1 MTSPA
6 GLQKKRLCGAVLL
19 TLGLPASAQ
28 SYVNYDG
35 SSSTD
40 VAAAVASWA
49 TNTEFKTDWGL
60 GAMNAQYAYA
70 AGFSGLGIKLGS
82 VDSGLLLT
90 HAEFVSRD
98 VKALAVIGTY
108 ANDGSQYQDGS
119 QPWKAGDAFS
129 TTGALSTLNDK
140 HGSHVSGSIAAA
152 KNGAGIMGV
161 AFASDY
167 YITNTNGTDSS
178 VYGVNMDYNYFKA
191 AYGNLA
197 SAGVRVINSSWGS
210 PDSRDDFGSISG
222 VAAAYQRLQGGGK
235 KTWLDAAADVA
246 QASNTLMVWAAG
258 NTGKANVNIRS
269 ALPYFRPELEQNWIA
284 VAAINAS
291 SVLPSFSNQC
301 GLAKYWCLS
310 APGSAIPSLNITSDT
325 ALVNASGT
333 SMAAPHVT
341 GALGVLMERY
351 PNLDNQAIRTILLT
365 TSTHLGSGAVDVP
378 NAMFGWG
385 LPDLKKALNGPAQL
399 LGVFNANIGSGVSD
413 TWSNDISEAAL
424 VQRKSEDK
432 AQLAAWQAL
441 SVSTLQAAVDSAT
454 AQVTSRVNSG
464 YDAALALVQTRAQR
478 NATYQASKKKED
490 NTAFQNADKAVA
502 ANPLAAAI
510 LKQSGTGALLSKE
523 QLLTYVLST
532 DTDMVAAN
540 LALGNYKGQTAYL
553 DAVQKKTDADYV
565 GTLVKS
571 GAGVLTLSGN
581 NSYSGGTRLEG
592 GTLAVASATALGS
605 GALGMNDGTTLRAA
619 ADGLALGNAVSLNGE
634 GRIDTQA
641 FMLTLNAG
649 IADGSGKG
657 SLVKQGEGTL
667 RVLGPVRYSG
677 NTTIAAGTLSV
688 PSFAQTSD
696 QILTVGVAS
705 ATQYGKL
712 AVTGTASFASGAR
725 LAVDVTKAATLAR
738 GQTLGGVIT
747 AGSLSAPSLNVSD
760 NSLLFD
766 FQPLVANNAVDLNIV
781 DVVSIQQVV
790 KDTLAPATVA
800 AAPAAVITPVASTPT
815 SSTSAASASVEN
827 TPAASTP
834 AASTPV
840 ENTPA
845 ASAPAAS
852 TPAVSTPTVST
863 PAASTPAVSTPAVST
878 PAVSTPAVSTPAV
891 STPAAST
898 PAVST
903 PAVSTPAASTPVA
916 STPVASTPAVSTPA
930 ASTPAV
936 STPAASTP
944 AVSTPAVSTPA
955 VSTPAVST
963 PAVST
968 PAVSTPAVSTPA
980 VSTPAV
986 STPAVASTPAA
997 STPAVSTPAAR
1008 TPAASTPAAN
1018 TPVANA
1024 PAASTQAASTQ
1035 AASTQATNTQATNTQ
1050 ATNTQAASTQ
1060 ATNTQA
1066 GSTPAAN
1073 TSVAS
1078 TPVASKPAASTSAAS
1093 TLAAPPPAF
1102 RTSLA
1107 IASATAAAPVA
1118 PVLDR
1123 QIQHPSSGDMAQV
1136 VTALGRLPDA
1146 TSLMRAASQTLPRN
1160 DSASAIR
1167 GSQASLNR
1175 VIATRVETGSSG
1187 IEGAGAGSGLAYGE
1201 AGADR
1206 QVWIMPFESRT
1217 NQGDRGGASGF
1228 SASTWG
1234 MAAGAEMELERGR
1247 VGVSYAYAGTSTSGN
1262 TAIIGTGSRS
1272 RIESNMLALYGSVA
1286 LGELALGW
1294 QADLGWNGNRL
1305 ARDLQFGGLNRIAS
1319 SRYHSWS
1326 AHVGANVSHTLS
1338 LSEALSLA
1346 PALQL
1351 DYTRLQSPAYA
1362 ESGAGDLS
1370 LLVQGKR
1377 SQALL
1382 LGVAARLNYA
1392 VTTASQI
1399 SSYLGAS
1406 YDAINDRDDLVA
1418 TYAGAPGQAFAA
1430 PGTARSPW
1438 LFKAGVSYRY
1448 KLMATADI
1456 TLRLDAEGR
1465 SGFINQSA
1473 ALKAGWRF

>member
-1 MTSPA
+1 MTNKKKPSRQATMTSTA

-49 TNTEFKTDWGL
+49 ANSEFKTDWGL

-90 HAEFVSRD
+90 HAEFVSRN

-108 ANDGSQYQDGS
+108 ANDGSQYQNGS

-129 TTGALSTLNDK
+129 TTGAVSTLNDK

-210 PDSRDDFGSISG
+210 PDSRDDFGSIGG
-222 VAAAYQRLQGGGK
+222 VAAAYQRLQGGAK
-235 KTWLDAAADVA
+235 KSWLDAAADVA

-258 NTGKANVNIRS
+258 NSSKSNVNIRS

-284 VAAINAS
+284 VAAVNAS

-351 PNLDNQAIRTILLT
+351 PDLDNQAIRTILLT
-365 TSTHLGSGAVDVP
+365 TSTHLGGGAVDVP

-399 LGVFNANIGSGVSD
+399 LGVFNANIGSGRSD

-424 VQRKSEDK
+424 VQRKSEEK

-619 ADGLALGNAVSLNGE
+619 ADGLALGNAVSLHGE

-641 FMLTLNAG
+641 FTLTLNAG

-688 PSFAQTSD
+688 PSFAQTSE

-725 LAVDVTKAATLAR
+725 LAVDVSKAATLAR

-766 FQPLVANNAVDLNIV
+766 FRPVVANNAVDLNIV

-800 AAPAAVITPVASTPT
+800 AAPAAVITPTASTPT
-815 SSTSAASASVEN
+815 ASTPTAS

-834 AASTPV
+834 AA
-840 ENTPA
+840 
-845 ASAPAAS
+845 
-852 TPAVSTPTVST
+852 
-863 PAASTPAVSTPAVST
+863 
-878 PAVSTPAVSTPAV
+878 
-891 STPAAST
+891 
-898 PAVST
+898 
-903 PAVSTPAASTPVA
+903 STPAASTPVA
-916 STPVASTPAVSTPA
+916 STPVASKPA
-930 ASTPAV
+930 
-936 STPAASTP
+936 
-944 AVSTPAVSTPA
+944 
-955 VSTPAVST
+955 
-963 PAVST
+963 
-968 PAVSTPAVSTPA
+968 
-980 VSTPAV
+980 
-986 STPAVASTPAA
+986 
-997 STPAVSTPAAR
+997 
-1008 TPAASTPAAN
+1008 
-1018 TPVANA
+1018 
-1024 PAASTQAASTQ
+1024 
-1035 AASTQATNTQATNTQ
+1035 
-1050 ATNTQAASTQ
+1050 
-1060 ATNTQA
+1060 
-1066 GSTPAAN
+1066 
-1073 TSVAS
+1073 AS
-1078 TPVASKPAASTSAAS
+1078 TPVAS
-1093 TLAAPPPAF
+1093 TLVAPPPAF

-1107 IASATAAAPVA
+1107 IASAVAATPVA

-1146 TSLMRAASQTLPRN
+1146 ASLMRAASQTLPRN

-1187 IEGAGAGSGLAYGE
+1187 IDGVGVGAGSGLAYGE

-1247 VGVSYAYAGTSTSGN
+1247 VGISYAYAGTRTSGN
-1262 TAIIGTGSRS
+1262 TAITGTGSRG

-1294 QADLGWNGNRL
+1294 QADLGWIGNRL
-1305 ARDLQFGGLNRIAS
+1305 SRDLQFGGLNRIAS

-1326 AHVGANVSHTLS
+1326 AHVGANVSHTLP
-1338 LSEALSLA
+1338 LSEVLGLV

-1370 LLVQGKR
+1370 LSVQGKR

-1382 LGVAARLNYA
+1382 LGVSTRLNYA
-1392 VTTASQI
+1392 VTAASQI

-1418 TYAGAPGQAFAA
+1418 TYAGAPGQAFTA
-1430 PGTARSPW
+1430 PGTARSAW

-1448 KLMATADI
+1448 QLMATADI

>member
-478 NATYQASKKKED
+478 NAIYQASKKKED

-523 QLLTYVLST
+523 QLLTYLLST
-532 DTDMVAAN
+532 DTDVVAAN

-619 ADGLALGNAVSLNGE
+619 ADGLALGNAVSLHGE

-641 FMLTLNAG
+641 FTLTLNAG

-800 AAPAAVITPVASTPT
+800 AAPVAVITPVASTPT

-852 TPAVSTPTVST
+852 TPAV
-863 PAASTPAVSTPAVST
+863 A
-878 PAVSTPAVSTPAV
+878 
-891 STPAAST
+891 
-898 PAVST
+898 
-903 PAVSTPAASTPVA
+903 
-916 STPVASTPAVSTPA
+916 
-930 ASTPAV
+930 
-936 STPAASTP
+936 
-944 AVSTPAVSTPA
+944 
-955 VSTPAVST
+955 
-963 PAVST
+963 
-968 PAVSTPAVSTPA
+968 
-980 VSTPAV
+980 
-986 STPAVASTPAA
+986 
-997 STPAVSTPAAR
+997 STPAAR
-1008 TPAASTPAAN
+1008 TPAASTPAAS

-1024 PAASTQAASTQ
+1024 PAAS
-1035 AASTQATNTQATNTQ
+1035 
-1050 ATNTQAASTQ
+1050 TQAASTQ

-1078 TPVASKPAASTSAAS
+1078 TPVASKPAASTPAATTPAASTSAAS

-1107 IASATAAAPVA
+1107 IASAAAAAPVA

-1262 TAIIGTGSRS
+1262 TAITGTGSRS

-1418 TYAGAPGQAFAA
+1418 TYAGAPGQAFTA

>member
-1 MTSPA
+1 MKNKKKPSRQATMTSPA

-478 NATYQASKKKED
+478 NAIYQASKKKED

-523 QLLTYVLST
+523 QLLTYLLST
-532 DTDMVAAN
+532 DTDVVAAN

-619 ADGLALGNAVSLNGE
+619 ADGLALGNAVSLHGE

-641 FMLTLNAG
+641 FTLTLNAG

-800 AAPAAVITPVASTPT
+800 AAPVAVITPVASTPT

-852 TPAVSTPTVST
+852 TPAV
-863 PAASTPAVSTPAVST
+863 A
-878 PAVSTPAVSTPAV
+878 
-891 STPAAST
+891 
-898 PAVST
+898 
-903 PAVSTPAASTPVA
+903 
-916 STPVASTPAVSTPA
+916 
-930 ASTPAV
+930 
-936 STPAASTP
+936 
-944 AVSTPAVSTPA
+944 
-955 VSTPAVST
+955 
-963 PAVST
+963 
-968 PAVSTPAVSTPA
+968 
-980 VSTPAV
+980 
-986 STPAVASTPAA
+986 
-997 STPAVSTPAAR
+997 STPAAR
-1008 TPAASTPAAN
+1008 TPAASTPAAS

-1024 PAASTQAASTQ
+1024 PAAS
-1035 AASTQATNTQATNTQ
+1035 
-1050 ATNTQAASTQ
+1050 TQAASTQ

-1078 TPVASKPAASTSAAS
+1078 TPVASKPAASTPAATTPAASTSAAS

-1107 IASATAAAPVA
+1107 IASAAAAAPVA

-1262 TAIIGTGSRS
+1262 TAITGTGSRS

-1418 TYAGAPGQAFAA
+1418 TYAGAPGQAFTA

>member
-82 VDSGLLLT
+82 VDSGLLQT

-845 ASAPAAS
+845 AS
-852 TPAVSTPTVST
+852 
-863 PAASTPAVSTPAVST
+863 
-878 PAVSTPAVSTPAV
+878 TPAV
-891 STPAAST
+891 STPAA
-898 PAVST
+898 
-903 PAVSTPAASTPVA
+903 
-916 STPVASTPAVSTPA
+916 
-930 ASTPAV
+930 
-936 STPAASTP
+936 
-944 AVSTPAVSTPA
+944 
-955 VSTPAVST
+955 
-963 PAVST
+963 ST